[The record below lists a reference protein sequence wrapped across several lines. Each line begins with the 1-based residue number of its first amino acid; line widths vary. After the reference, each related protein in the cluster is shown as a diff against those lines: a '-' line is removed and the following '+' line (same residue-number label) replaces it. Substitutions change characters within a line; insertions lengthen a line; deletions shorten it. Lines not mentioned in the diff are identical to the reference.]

1 MQHEQQAHAP
11 SVGHNV
17 LRQEGREKLTGEAR
31 YVDDLSYPG
40 MLYGKTIRSTLPHAL
55 IKYINFDPVFDWS
68 RVVIADYHDIPGRN
82 VVILIEDDQ
91 PLLAERKVK
100 HAEEPILLL
109 AAEDRELLEEAA
121 RHVHIEYEPLPAIF
135 SMDDALA
142 RKQVLYK
149 QDNIFKRI
157 CITKG
162 DVLRGLS
169 KSDQIIEG
177 TYRVGPQEQL
187 YIEPQGMIAIPGED
201 GTMIVEGSTQCPY
214 YVHRAL
220 KHILDLPDDKV
231 IVRQTVTGGGFGGK
245 EEYPDMLAGH
255 AAVLARKAGR
265 PVKMVYDRVEDLSAT
280 TKRHPARI
288 HHRTGVS
295 RDGRLMSMLIDIVMD
310 GGAYC
315 TLSPVVLSRGAI
327 HAAGPYNCDNLR
339 IEAKVVATN
348 HPPYGAFRGFGV
360 PQVCFA
366 VEQQMDQ
373 IAESLG
379 IDPLTLRQINL
390 LRQGDRTATGQRL
403 DYSVGSDQVLHTAV
417 TRANYHQLVRRYRRQ
432 TGTKRRGVGL
442 SFFYHGAGFTGSG
455 ELNMR
460 SGAAVELRPDGTASI
475 YTGTTE
481 IGQGTRTIF
490 CQIVADE
497 LGLPYER
504 VFIENADT
512 SRVPDSGPTVAS
524 RTCMIIGG
532 VLQRCASEL
541 KHKLTVTAAEAIGVS
556 VETIKIEH
564 DHILCIDAP
573 VMTLADAVNTH
584 VERYGPLRVFQRY
597 DPPPGMHWD
606 EHQYRGDAYAAYA
619 FGADV
624 AEVEVDLE
632 TFEVKVL
639 RVTSVADVG
648 RAIHPILAEGQ
659 IEGGTLQA
667 VGYAV
672 MEEVVMQQGRMINNR
687 LTNYLIPTAVDAPE
701 INAILVESPYPF
713 GPFGAKGIGELPMD
727 GGAPAIASAIS
738 QATGLRITE
747 LPITPERLHQAACQA
762 AGQNRN
768 RG

>member
-1 MQHEQQAHAP
+1 MQHEQQAHAV

-68 RVVIADYHDIPGRN
+68 RVVVADYRDIPGRN
-82 VVILIEDDQ
+82 VVIFIEEDQ
-91 PLLAERKVK
+91 PLLAERKIK
-100 HAEEPILLL
+100 HTEEPILLL

-121 RHVHIEYEPLPAIF
+121 RHIHIEYEPLPAVF
-135 SMDDALA
+135 SMDEALA

-162 DVLRGLS
+162 DVLRGFS
-169 KSDQIIEG
+169 KSDQVIEG

-220 KHILDLPDDKV
+220 KHILDLPDEKV

-265 PVKMVYDRVEDLSAT
+265 PVKMVYERVEDLSAT

-288 HHRTGVS
+288 HHRTGVT

-366 VEQQMDQ
+366 IEQHMDQ

-379 IDPLTLRQINL
+379 MDPLTLRQINL

-490 CQIVADE
+490 CQIVADA

-532 VLQRCASEL
+532 VLQRCASQL

-564 DHILCIDAP
+564 DDILCIDAP
-573 VMTLADAVNTH
+573 VMTLAEAVNTY

-597 DPPPGMHWD
+597 DPPPGMQWD

-727 GGAPAIASAIS
+727 GGAPAIASAIY

-747 LPITPERLHQAACQA
+747 LPITPERLHQAASEA
-762 AGQNRN
+762 ARQNRN